1 MSKSLE
7 EEIGLPKEASLVQ
20 SPAWSLETN
29 QGSISISTDTSIR
42 KETSPRCLLV
52 GRQVSTADIRIQH
65 GSISRRH
72 AVLYYIKGDLYL
84 RDLGGK
90 HGSHV
95 NGARLSGTTMLKHG
109 DNIYFG
115 TVQESTFLV
124 QASDKEKDEVAE
136 SAPIETKQAPV
147 AEPEDGLIGRAKR
160 EAEIAA
166 MMASL
171 DDTPTY
177 EKYVAP
183 TEAEKTTQQISSLEI
198 QYSIPVSERFDIMN
212 DGDRRRVVTSLAVDP
227 AGSRFAVGGTDTHLR
242 MYDFAGMD
250 QLRTAPFKTI
260 EVEEGHP
267 VVDVCYSNTGD
278 RLLVATGSVQPKV
291 LDRDGNEIIQFVR
304 GDMYV
309 TDQARTTGHT
319 AAVTGVDWHPF
330 ERDIVL
336 TSSNDGS
343 ARIWNLNGKTQ
354 FHFLVCDKVY
364 RAKNAKGQRVGVTA
378 VAFHPGGRELVLGT
392 ACGSIQI
399 WNATRVGAR
408 PERETF
414 HSHGEGRPVN
424 SLSYNLDGSQIASR
438 SADDDVVKIWDAKR
452 LSRSSSPIVT
462 CPGLPTVHE
471 RSNAVFSPDGRLLCA
486 GTSEYRKGP
495 NNERLE
501 EGSLKIFLIRHESG
515 KTTNQKP
522 GALLSDL
529 HIAARVGIIMVNWH
543 AKLNQILVGCSDG
556 R

>member
-7 EEIGLPKEASLVQ
+7 EEIGLPKEASLIH
-20 SPAWSLETN
+20 SSSWSLETS
-29 QGSISISTDTSIR
+29 QARISISTDTSIR
-42 KETSPRCLLV
+42 RESSPRCLLV
-52 GRQVSTADIRIQH
+52 GRQASTADIRIQH

-72 AVLYYIKGDLYL
+72 AILYFIEGELYL

-90 HGSHV
+90 HGSYV
-95 NGARLSGTTMLKHG
+95 NGATLNGSVKLKHG
-109 DNIYFG
+109 DTIYFG
-115 TVQESTFLV
+115 TAKETTFLV
-124 QASDKEKDEVAE
+124 KVSDEKKEEVSE
-136 SAPIETKQAPV
+136 SAPIEMKKAPV
-147 AEPEDGLIGRAKR
+147 AEPGDGLTGRAKR

-166 MMASL
+166 VMASL
-171 DDTPTY
+171 DDTPAY

-183 TEAEKTTQQISSLEI
+183 SAAEKETQQISSLEI
-198 QYSIPVSERFDIMN
+198 QYSIPVSERFDILN
-212 DGDRRRVVTSLAVDP
+212 DGDRRRLVTSLAVDP
-227 AGSRFAVGGTDTHLR
+227 AGSRFAVGGTDTYLR

-250 QLRTAPFKTI
+250 QLRTGPFKTI
-260 EVEEGHP
+260 EVEDGHL

-278 RLLVATGSVQPKV
+278 RLLVATRSVQPKV
-291 LDRDGNEIIQFVR
+291 LDRDGNEIVQFVR

-330 ERDIVL
+330 ERDTVL

-343 ARIWNLNGKTQ
+343 ARIWNLNGRTQ
-354 FHFLVCDKVY
+354 FNFLICDKVY
-364 RAKNAKGQRVGVTA
+364 RAKNAKGQKVGVTA
-378 VAFHPGGRELVLGT
+378 VSFHPGGRELVLGT

-408 PERETF
+408 PEREIF

-424 SLSYNLDGSQIASR
+424 FLSYNVDGSQIASR
-438 SADDDVVKIWDAKR
+438 SADDNVVKVWDAKR
-452 LSRSSSPIVT
+452 LSRSSSPIVI
-462 CPGLPTVHE
+462 CQCLPTVYE
-471 RSNAVFSPDGRLLCA
+471 RSNAAFSPDGRLLCA

-495 NNERLE
+495 NNERFE
-501 EGSLKIFLIRHESG
+501 EGSLKIFLIRNDSG
-515 KTTNQKP
+515 KTSSQKP

-529 HIAARVGIIMVNWH
+529 QVPGSVGIIMVNWH

>member
-1 MSKSLE
+1 
-7 EEIGLPKEASLVQ
+7 
-20 SPAWSLETN
+20 
-29 QGSISISTDTSIR
+29 
-42 KETSPRCLLV
+42 
-52 GRQVSTADIRIQH
+52 
-65 GSISRRH
+65 
-72 AVLYYIKGDLYL
+72 
-84 RDLGGK
+84 
-90 HGSHV
+90 V
-95 NGARLSGTTMLKHG
+95 NGARLIGSTELKQG
-109 DNIYFG
+109 DTIFFG
-115 TVQESTFLV
+115 NAQETTFLV
-124 QASDKEKDEVAE
+124 TAPDETKKEMAE
-136 SAPIETKQAPV
+136 SVPIVEPKKAPAV
-147 AEPEDGLIGRAKR
+147 EPGHGLTGRAKR

-166 MMASL
+166 MMDSL
-171 DDTPTY
+171 DDTPDY

-183 TEAEKTTQQISSLEI
+183 REEVENTTQQVSSLEM
-198 QYSIPVSERFDIMN
+198 QYSIPVSERFEILN
-212 DGDRRRVVTSLAVDP
+212 DGDRRLVVTSLAVDV
-227 AGSRFAVGGTDTHLR
+227 AGSRFVVGGTDTHLR

-250 QLRTAPFKTI
+250 QLRTGPFKTV
-260 EVEEGHP
+260 EVEEGHL
-267 VVDVCYSNTGD
+267 VVGVCYSNSGD

-309 TDQARTTGHT
+309 TDQARTSGHT

-343 ARIWNLNGKTQ
+343 ARLWNLNGKTQ

-364 RAKNAKGQRVGVTA
+364 RAKNVKGQRVGVTA
-378 VAFHPGGRELVLGT
+378 VAFHPGGREFVLGT

-399 WNATRVGAR
+399 WQTARVGTR
-408 PERETF
+408 PDRVVF

-424 SLSYNLDGSQIASR
+424 SLSYNADGSQIASR
-438 SADDDVVKIWDAKR
+438 SADDDVAKVWDAKR
-452 LSRSSSPIVT
+452 LSRSASPVVI
-462 CPGLPTVHE
+462 CSGLSTVHE
-471 RSNAVFSPDGRLLCA
+471 RSNAIFSPDGRLLCA

-501 EGSLKIFLIRHESG
+501 EGSVKIFLIRNEGESSC
-515 KTTNQKP
+515 QKP

-529 HIAARVGIIMVNWH
+529 PVADHIGVIMVNWH